1 MIKKQ
6 KRAEMIIIKKYVCKW
21 MTRRAYLKLSSAT
34 TFIQCCWRH
43 VQARKELLR
52 IQQEAKEL
60 SIIPIGNSMMNHLKD
75 RGNDTIQEMS
85 YSSFGVKFSII

>member
-1 MIKKQ
+1 M
-6 KRAEMIIIKKYVCKW
+6 
-21 MTRRAYLKLSSAT
+21 
-34 TFIQCCWRH
+34 
-43 VQARKELLR
+43 QARKELLR

-85 YSSFGVKFSII
+85 DSSFGVKFSIV